1 MLASLMGYFN
11 LAYHIIN
18 PNFFLDLHQKIQ
30 QFKPTT
36 YQQNALADIMP
47 NFLDRI

>member
-1 MLASLMGYFN
+1 MSVILASLMGGHFN

-30 QFKPTT
+30 QFKPT
-36 YQQNALADIMP
+36 YQ
-47 NFLDRI
+47 